1 MEKYLNRPVIDK
13 AFFNVEGTFESMYA
27 AQTWFRDRGYDD
39 GSTCAGMPCAIMRG
53 DYGSYD
59 LPQKWKNMTSTERNN
74 VHGVM
79 VGDMREGPVTVYL
92 FV

>member
-1 MEKYLNRPVIDK
+1 MEKYLNRSVIDK

-27 AQTWFRDRGYDD
+27 AHSWFREKGYDD
-39 GSTCAGMPCAIMRG
+39 GSTCVGMPCAIMK
-53 DYGSYD
+53 GSYMDYD
-59 LPQKWKNMTSTERNN
+59 LPLKWKNMTKEERDS

-79 VGDMREGPVTVYL
+79 VGNMREGPVTVYL